1 MAHVPSTGSGVALDL
16 IRSGAATTRTEL
28 IEHLGWSRITL
39 ARRLDDLLAAGII
52 VVSGQRESGGGRPSE
67 KFAVNKDAGLL
78 LSVDIGGSHTRVAIT
93 DLISTVLVED
103 EADIGLWEGPDAV
116 FTWATQ
122 VFDYLLPR
130 LGKSRAD
137 VRGIGVGVPGPV
149 DAKTGRLAS
158 PQLDPQWADVLVK
171 DYFPKEYAAV
181 FAIDRD
187 VNVMAV
193 AESRLGWPEYRDL
206 IVLKLGLGI
215 GCGLVLDDRVY
226 RGARGGAGDIAHR
239 YRHGS
244 EACSCGGSGCLEAV
258 ASGYAIR
265 RQLNERGYRIRT
277 SSDIVALA
285 RLASPDAVELLT
297 AAGEEIG
304 DALVDVAGLLN
315 PQIIIV
321 GGILA
326 EAGDP
331 FLSAIR
337 DTLLGRARAF
347 SGEGLVVEQSRLG
360 NKAGILG
367 ASLVAQDALFATGRI
382 SALTRA
388 TRSGGR
394 AGAVEARIVP

>member
-16 IRSGAATTRTEL
+16 IRSGEATTRTEL
-28 IEHLGWSRITL
+28 IERLGWSRITL

-149 DAKTGRLAS
+149 DAQTGRLAS
-158 PQLDPQWADVLVK
+158 PQLDQQWADVLVK
-171 DYFPKEYAAV
+171 DYFPEEYSAV

-226 RGARGGAGDIAHR
+226 RGARGGAGDVAHR

-244 EACSCGGSGCLEAV
+244 EPCSCGGSGCLETV

-265 RQLNERGYRIRT
+265 RRLNERGYRVRT

-297 AAGEEIG
+297 AAGQEIG
-304 DALVDVAGLLN
+304 TALVDVAGLLN
-315 PQIIIV
+315 PQIIVV

-337 DTLLGRARAF
+337 DTLLAGARAF
-347 SGEGLVVEQSRLG
+347 SGEGLVVAQSRLG

-367 ASLVAQDALFATGRI
+367 ASLVAQDALFATERI
-382 SALTRA
+382 SALTR
-388 TRSGGR
+388 TPRSGSR
-394 AGAVEARIVP
+394 AGAVQVRIVP